1 MVNTIMS
8 WIRAAIETFPIDPEK
23 KAQLLR
29 ELLKK
34 SGQEERK

>member
-1 MVNTIMS
+1 MMNTIRA

-23 KAQLLR
+23 KAQLLK

-34 SGQEERK
+34 SGQEEQK